1 MRKKEANGIEEK
13 KKKKEAYQPIS
24 GALGEATD
32 YHVYAMTF
40 WDRLLAMALGF
51 AASILVIRIFFG
63 SVLVGAVGGIF
74 LCSPAQKFYREYRI
88 KKRQQNLL
96 LQFKD
101 LLESLASSYSA
112 GQNTVGAFSDA
123 RSDMVSIYGEESD
136 IVAEVDQI
144 VTGMQNNVTIE
155 VLLNNFAARSGLDDV
170 ESFANVF
177 EVSNRQGS
185 NLNKVISE
193 SREIIND
200 KIEIE
205 MEIDT
210 MLQGNK
216 NELNIMALSPLVVVP
231 FLGGLG
237 GETTITGNSLTN
249 VVVKIVCICIF
260 AGAYLMGRKMVNVK
274 V

>member
-1 MRKKEANGIEEK
+1 MRKTEK
-13 KKKKEAYQPIS
+13 KAKKKKEVYEPVP
-24 GALGEATD
+24 GVLGDAAD
-32 YHVYAMTF
+32 YHVYKMKF
-40 WDRLLAMALGF
+40 SDRVIAALLGF
-51 AASILVIRIFFG
+51 AASVVVVYVFFH
-63 SVLVGAVGGIF
+63 SVLFGVIGGVF
-74 LCSPAQKFYREYRI
+74 LAPLAQKIYRKYKI

-112 GQNTVGAFSDA
+112 GQNTTGAFADA

-136 IVAEVDQI
+136 IVSEVGLI
-144 VTGMQNNVTIE
+144 VTGMANNFSVE
-155 VLLNNFAARSGLDDV
+155 ELLNNFAKRSGLDDV

-216 NELNIMALSPLVVVP
+216 NELNIMVLAPLVVVP

-237 GETTITGNSLTN
+237 GDTTITGNTPLN
-249 VVVKIVCICIF
+249 VVVKLVCIGIF
-260 AGAYLMGRKMVNVK
+260 AGAYLMGRKMVDIK